1 MRSGARPRCSN
12 KPERCWGPAAGCAP
26 PQALATR
33 PARQY
38 GLVYVIPAERLVA
51 LITTTDYRVAGAGAL
66 TDRLLTEYVV
76 QALGASPR

>member
-1 MRSGARPRCSN
+1 
-12 KPERCWGPAAGCAP
+12 
-26 PQALATR
+26 LATR

-51 LITTTDYRVAGAGAL
+51 LITTTNYRVAGAGAL

-76 QALGASPR
+76 QALGESPR